1 MDILDN
7 CTRTAPM
14 TDKGFF
20 NVAYFV
26 TDYLFDVIWALAR
39 TVLSPIFLIGWLLAD
54 DRPIGDYDWWPS

>member
-1 MDILDN
+1 
-7 CTRTAPM
+7 M